1 MELFV
6 RIIAVGSICIG
17 LYFTADM
24 FEAYQA
30 KSIQAGVAL
39 IKQ

>member
-1 MELFV
+1 MEIFI
-6 RIIAVGSICIG
+6 RIIVIGMLFIG
-17 LYFTADM
+17 LYFAADM

-30 KSIQAGVAL
+30 KSIHAGAAL